1 MVDTKRDLRSE
12 LISLGQVFIAGELLD
27 FVSFNI
33 SATGILVEVMPGTF
47 LASVDDFERL
57 IRENSSV
64 EFFVKDLMFTGE
76 ATIVRVFEQDQGI
89 HLGLEFRDVLYN
101 ATRLWHKRRY
111 YRKQKK
117 ISGIMIV
124 NEFVEIPFETI
135 DISMGGLMLKIVEDN
150 DSTSKDRLNNKLVA
164 GQVVK
169 VIIKELNLKA
179 IAEIVWID
187 NGSINQMGLKYLQ
200 KEEGLSTTL

>member
-1 MVDTKRDLRSE
+1 MVGKRRDTRNE
-12 LISLGQVFIAGELLD
+12 YISLGQVFIAGELLD

-47 LASVDDFERL
+47 LTTVEDFEKL
-57 IRENSSV
+57 IRENSTV

-76 ATIVRVFEQDQGI
+76 ATIVRVFEQNEAI

-111 YRKQKK
+111 YRKQRT
-117 ISGIMIV
+117 IPGIMII
-124 NEFVEIPFETI
+124 NDFVEILFETI
-135 DISMGGLMLKIVEDN
+135 DISIGGVMLKIVDN
-150 DSTSKDRLNNKLVA
+150 NAEAARDSASVNLTA

-187 NGSINQMGLKYLQ
+187 NGSIQQLGLKYLQ
-200 KEEGLSTTL
+200 KEEGLPSAL